1 MPYYKDTDII
11 RCSDKGIQHT
21 TDIVVE
27 EYPLTLFLEGKEF
40 VTLLC
45 SPEDLEYLVTGFL
58 LSEGF
63 IKKNEDIDNI
73 RIDKERGT
81 AEIRLKGGS
90 LLAEKLYG
98 SRTITS
104 GCGRGPVFYNAKDS
118 IDTRVLEDDG
128 FRIEYQSILRLMK
141 QFDEKSE
148 VFKKTGGVHSC
159 AIGTREG
166 IEIYHEDI
174 GRHNAM
180 DKVIGHAVKEGLDFA
195 KCVALT
201 SGRISS
207 EMLVKAAKRGI
218 PVIAS
223 RSAPTVL
230 AVRLAEKLNIT
241 LAGFVRGRRFNVYS
255 GFHRIAEE
263 RREL

>member
-1 MPYYKDTDII
+1 MPYYKDIEITKYDGGEA
-11 RCSDKGIQHT
+11 RRT

-27 EYPLTLFLEGKEF
+27 EYPLTLFIEGKEF

-63 IKKNEDIDNI
+63 IKDSKDMSRL
-73 RIDKERGT
+73 RIDKEKGI
-81 AEIRLKGGS
+81 AEIELLRGS
-90 LLAEKLYG
+90 ALAGKLYG

-104 GCGRGPVFYNAKDS
+104 GCGRGPVFYNVKDS

-128 FRIEYQSILRLMK
+128 FRVGYQSILKLMK
-141 QFDEKSE
+141 QFDQKSE

-159 AIGTREG
+159 ALG
-166 IEIYHEDI
+166 IEERVEVYHEDI

-180 DKVIGHAVKEGLDFA
+180 DKVIGHAVKEGLYFGGS
-195 KCVALT
+195 VALT

-207 EMLVKAAKRGI
+207 EMLVKAAKRSI

-223 RSAPTVL
+223 RSAPTAL
-230 AVRLAEKLNIT
+230 AVELAEKLNIT
-241 LAGFVRGRRFNVYS
+241 LVGFARGRRFNIYS
-255 GFHRIAEE
+255 AVFRIK
-263 RREL
+263 

>member
-1 MPYYKDTDII
+1 MSYYKDTKII
-11 RCSDKGIQHT
+11 RYSHQGVEHT

-63 IKKNEDIDNI
+63 IKSSGDIGRL
-73 RIDKERGT
+73 RIDEKKGV
-81 AEIRLKGGS
+81 AEIELKGGS
-90 LLAEKLYG
+90 ILAEKLYG

-104 GCGRGPVFYNAKDS
+104 GCGRGPVFYNVKDS
-118 IDTRVLEDDG
+118 MDTMVLDKEH
-128 FRIEYQSILRLMK
+128 RKTEYQTIISLMRE
-141 QFDEKSE
+141 FDDRSE

-159 AIGTREG
+159 ALGLEG
-166 IEIYHEDI
+166 KIEVYHEDI

-180 DKVIGHAVKEGLDFA
+180 DKVLGHSVQKGLDFDR
-195 KCVALT
+195 CVVLA

-207 EMLVKAAKRGI
+207 EMLIKAARRGI
-218 PVIAS
+218 PIIAS

-230 AVRLAEKLNIT
+230 AVQLAHKLNIT
-241 LAGFVRGRRFNVYS
+241 LAGFARGRRFNVYS
-255 GFHRIAEE
+255 GFQRII
-263 RREL
+263 

>member
-1 MPYYKDTDII
+1 MPYYKDTDIV
-11 RCSDKGIQHT
+11 RYSDKGAEHIS
-21 TDIVVE
+21 DIVVE
-27 EYPLTLFLEGKEF
+27 EYPLTLFLEGREF

-45 SPEDLEYLVTGFL
+45 SPEDFGYLVTGFL

-63 IKKNEDIDNI
+63 IKTNEDIDSM
-73 RIDKERGT
+73 RIDKDKGI
-81 AEIRLKGGS
+81 AEIELKGGS
-90 LLAEKLYG
+90 ILAEKLYG
-98 SRTITS
+98 TRTITS
-104 GCGRGPVFYNAKDS
+104 GCGRGPVFYNVKDS
-118 IDTRVLEDDG
+118 IDTQGLDKDG
-128 FRIEYQSILRLMK
+128 LKIGYQTIAKLMK
-141 QFDEKSE
+141 EFDGRAI

-159 AIGTREG
+159 ALGTGEG

-180 DKVIGHAVKEGLDFA
+180 DKVLGHAVQKNLNFGE
-195 KCVALT
+195 CIALT

-207 EMLVKAAKRGI
+207 EMLIKAAKRGI

-230 AVRLAEKLNIT
+230 AVELANRLNIT

-255 GFHRIAEE
+255 GFNRIK
-263 RREL
+263 